1 MKYQILHNT
10 GYQYTEPVSICHN
23 MAHLLPRDYPRQ
35 SWLYHELVIDPAPAV
50 QTRRYDYFGNPVLY
64 FAIQKS
70 HESLAVTARGLVD
83 VIPAAPPES
92 MPEMPWQAITDML
105 HQRRGQL
112 AEPFG
117 FTLPS
122 PAIPLTADLLAFARE
137 SFHPENTLLRA
148 ARDLMRRIYE
158 QFTFDTTSTTIS
170 TPLDQ
175 VLEKRHGVCQDF
187 AHLAIGCFR
196 SFGLAARYV
205 SGYLLT
211 IPPPGQAKIVGA
223 DASHAWVST
232 FLPGYGWV
240 DLDPTN
246 NLFVCDQHIAI
257 AYGRDF
263 HDISPLRGVVL
274 GGHGHTV
281 NVSVDVEAVPDE
293 PASSAS
299 GAA

>member
-170 TPLDQ
+170 
-175 VLEKRHGVCQDF
+175 E
-187 AHLAIGCFR
+187 
-196 SFGLAARYV
+196 
-205 SGYLLT
+205 
-211 IPPPGQAKIVGA
+211 
-223 DASHAWVST
+223 
-232 FLPGYGWV
+232 
-240 DLDPTN
+240 
-246 NLFVCDQHIAI
+246 
-257 AYGRDF
+257 
-263 HDISPLRGVVL
+263 PLRSLSLNKRG
-274 GGHGHTV
+274 
-281 NVSVDVEAVPDE
+281 P
-293 PASSAS
+293 
-299 GAA
+299 